1 MITPQYISSS
11 RNTLR
16 DVMEPRDAPDLSKYR
31 VVDMFHRHTCKIK
44 YHLCVHCH
52 QF

>member
-1 MITPQYISSS
+1 MIAPQYISSS

-31 VVDMFHRHTCKIK
+31 VVDMFHRHTDADVKSNIISAF
-44 YHLCVHCH
+44 